1 MYQAY
6 AIRPIGTQI
15 LFNPGG
21 LFDQNFA
28 LDNVAVEQFVADFY
42 PTEAGPVQANY
53 FNNNLANRGLID
65 CDYGPQLA
73 HFPWAEDAEAIVNAL
88 REFATSFVK
97 YYYYNENLVPQDQEL
112 QAWASE
118 ATGAAEVIDFP
129 ASPITNRETIID
141 LLTHL
146 AYLTG
151 VNHHTLNS
159 GSLAANS
166 GVLPFHPA
174 ALYAPVPDAKGVESV
189 IPYLPNTNASI
200 NQATLFAGFVRPR
213 LFGSN
218 GDLDSIFARPGFL
231 AGASRKVKQA
241 AAQLQTRLK
250 AISDDIQTRS
260 FDSEGLAQGMPFIW
274 QNLDP
279 GKVPFFLAI

>member
-1 MYQAY
+1 M
-6 AIRPIGTQI
+6 
-15 LFNPGG
+15 
-21 LFDQNFA
+21 
-28 LDNVAVEQFVADFY
+28 
-42 PTEAGPVQANY
+42 
-53 FNNNLANRGLID
+53 ID

-73 HFPWAEDAEAIVNAL
+73 HFPWAEDADAIVNAL
-88 REFATSFVK
+88 RQFTTSFVN
-97 YYYYNENLVPQDQEL
+97 YYYYNENLVSQDQEL

-129 ASPITNRETIID
+129 ASPILQRETIID

-166 GVLPFHPA
+166 GTLPFHPA
-174 ALYAPVPDAKGVESV
+174 ALYAPVPDTKGVKSV
-189 IPYLPNTNASI
+189 LPYLPNTNASV
-200 NQATLFAGFVRPR
+200 NQATLFAGFVRPK

-218 GDLDSIFARPGFL
+218 GNLESIFERSGFL
-231 AGASRKVKQA
+231 AGASGKVKLA
-241 AAQLQTRLK
+241 AAQLQSRLR
-250 AISDDIQTRS
+250 AISNDIQTRD

-274 QNLDP
+274 RNLDP